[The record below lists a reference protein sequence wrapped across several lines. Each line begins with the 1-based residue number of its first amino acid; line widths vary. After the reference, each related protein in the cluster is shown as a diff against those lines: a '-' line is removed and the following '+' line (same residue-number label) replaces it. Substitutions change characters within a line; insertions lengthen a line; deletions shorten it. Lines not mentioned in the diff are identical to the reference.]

1 MTVPNARMFISG
13 GVVLLGVG
21 LVGTGVASASST
33 AKASASST
41 PAVVATNCPIPGSF
55 GNGTPATADAA
66 FAALSPTSPSSP
78 TTSGG
83 LAFTGVDYGR
93 ELAAG
98 AILLGTGAVLVTRTR
113 RRPVASADGTWDDDA
128 LRTD

>member
-1 MTVPNARMFISG
+1 MRVLNARMFISG
-13 GVVLLGVG
+13 GMVLLGVG
-21 LVGTGVASASST
+21 LVGTGVASAGST
-33 AKASASST
+33 TKASASSA
-41 PAVVATNCPIPGSF
+41 PALAATNCPMPGSF

-66 FAALSPTSPSSP
+66 FAALSPTSPSSSSS
-78 TTSGG
+78 SGG

-98 AILLGTGAVLVTRTR
+98 AILIGTGAVLVARTR
-113 RRPVASADGTWDDDA
+113 RRPVAPADGTWDDDA

>member
-1 MTVPNARMFISG
+1 MLNARMLMSS

-21 LVGTGVASASST
+21 WLVGTDVAWASST
-33 AKASASST
+33 TKASTSNT
-41 PAVVATNCPIPGSF
+41 PAVVATNCPMAGSF

-66 FAALSPTSPSSP
+66 FAALSPTSPAPATSS
-78 TTSGG
+78 GR
-83 LAFTGVDYGR
+83 LAFTGVNYGR
-93 ELAAG
+93 EFGVG
-98 AILLGTGAVLVTRTR
+98 AILVGTGAVLVARTR